1 VALKFLPP
9 HLASDPDR
17 LARFRKEVATA
28 RAVSHPNVC
37 RVYDLG
43 DHAGQLFLAME
54 YIDGEDLASL
64 LRRVGRLP
72 EEKGVEIARQLC
84 LALAA
89 VHEQGLLH
97 RDLKPHNVMLDG
109 RGKVRLTDFG
119 LAAAAEDISGADV
132 RSGTPAYQAP
142 EQLRGEA
149 VSVQSDLFALGLVLY
164 EVFTGKRAF
173 PATTREELAKA
184 YESNSPSKPSS
195 QVAGLSP
202 GVERALLRCLEKELK
217 DRPRSAYEVLAG
229 LPGGDP
235 LTAALAAG
243 ETPSPQMVADAPV
256 EGRVSPPVG
265 LGLLAVV
272 IGGIVLMAILANRT
286 MLFRQVTLNR
296 PPEVMVQKA
305 QDFLESLCQTDPPA
319 NWTWRYQYDAGYLR
333 HIHDNDPSP
342 GRWGCLKTQQP
353 SAVIFFY
360 RQSPRP
366 LLSFPSS
373 LPSDDLSL
381 VTALNPP
388 PMVPGMAGVE
398 LDGQGRLLSLYV
410 VPPEHDTAKP
420 GPPPDWA
427 KLFTAAGLDIAQ
439 FRPAHPEWNSLV
451 DADQRVAWT
460 GTYPG
465 RPDLPLR
472 VEAGAWRGKP
482 VFFKMIAETWA
493 KPVRE
498 PGSVPMLWA

>member
-1 VALKFLPP
+1 MSDEITGPYVGPTAPGAGARFAPGELLAGRYRVVAPLGKGGMGEVYRADDLALGQPVALKFLPP
-9 HLASDPDR
+9 HLAADPDR

-28 RAVSHPNVC
+28 RGVSHPNVC

-43 DHAGQLFLAME
+43 EHQGQLYLAME

-119 LAAAAEDISGADV
+119 LAAAAEDISEAEV

-184 YESNSPSKPSS
+184 YESSTPSRPSS
-195 QVAGLSP
+195 QVAGLNP
-202 GVERALLRCLEKELK
+202 AVERALLRCLEREAK
-217 DRPRSAYEVLAG
+217 DRPRSAYEVVAE

-256 EGRVSPPVG
+256 EGRLSPAVG
-265 LGLLAVV
+265 LALLAVV
-272 IGGIVLMAILANRT
+272 IGGIVLMAVLADRT
-286 MLFRQVTLNR
+286 MLFRHVPLSR
-296 PPEVMVQKA
+296 PPEVMA
-305 QDFLESLCQTDPPA
+305 Q
-319 NWTWRYQYDAGYLR
+319 
-333 HIHDNDPSP
+333 
-342 GRWGCLKTQQP
+342 
-353 SAVIFFY
+353 
-360 RQSPRP
+360 
-366 LLSFPSS
+366 
-373 LPSDDLSL
+373 
-381 VTALNPP
+381 
-388 PMVPGMAGVE
+388 
-398 LDGQGRLLSLYV
+398 
-410 VPPEHDTAKP
+410 
-420 GPPPDWA
+420 
-427 KLFTAAGLDIAQ
+427 
-439 FRPAHPEWNSLV
+439 
-451 DADQRVAWT
+451 
-460 GTYPG
+460 
-465 RPDLPLR
+465 
-472 VEAGAWRGKP
+472 
-482 VFFKMIAETWA
+482 
-493 KPVRE
+493 
-498 PGSVPMLWA
+498 